1 MLRTQEDDS
10 IMCGFYCT
18 AFKENMLNQNIDYIK
33 LFSPSDY
40 KKNDKVIYKY
50 FKQKKWQ
57 KKAQALIL
65 D

>member
-33 LFSPSDY
+33 LFSP
-40 KKNDKVIYKY
+40 KIIFTIKRMTR
-50 FKQKKWQ
+50 
-57 KKAQALIL
+57 
-65 D
+65 

>member
-10 IMCGFYCT
+10 IMCGFYCI

-33 LFSPSDY
+33 LFSPNDY

-50 FKQKKWQ
+50 FKQKNG
-57 KKAQALIL
+57 KKKRRL
-65 D
+65 

>member
-10 IMCGFYCT
+10 IMCGCYCI

-50 FKQKKWQ
+50 FKQKNG
-57 KKAQALIL
+57 KKRRRL
-65 D
+65 